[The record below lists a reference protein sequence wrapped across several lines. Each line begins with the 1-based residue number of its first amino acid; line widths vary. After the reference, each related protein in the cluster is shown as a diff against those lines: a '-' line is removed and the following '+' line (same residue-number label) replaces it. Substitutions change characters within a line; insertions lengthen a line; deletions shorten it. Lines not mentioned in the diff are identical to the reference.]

1 MAIYKTPAEL
11 RSFELT
17 NGKTADL
24 IALIGTYKEIMHRE
38 TWVNP
43 TVAPE
48 IGTVAY
54 VDAMGDMRRGVVV
67 KTTRTKTHVAI
78 TTQGAVDSA
87 AAYEAHVGAGRGSQ
101 PVRVQ
106 IVIADTNYVRVAPAP
121 EPTPEPVAEPVPAP
135 VEIEEPEVLTL
146 NSHDG
151 KVDTNSNDE
160 PEGDEMTTTTTE
172 TAPAKK
178 HTGSAVVLLLER
190 VWDRI
195 RENHPELPQA
205 VIVTGT
211 GSETGGLKWGH
222 FRADGWEV
230 VQQEGAALRMN
241 EMFMAGETLAKGA
254 KQVLQTMLHEGAHTL
269 ARVRGV
275 KDTSRQHRWHN
286 KEFLKLAQEMGLEYT
301 HGKADDKLGFS
312 AVVLTAETV
321 AEYADLLEELD
332 KEISLVVSLPG
343 WLGGL
348 GGLLGGLGGDPL
360 GGDGVKGRPAEPTG
374 NTSNNLKLTCECEE
388 PNIIRASRK
397 VADKMVV
404 NCGDCDALFKVR

>member
-1 MAIYKTPAEL
+1 MAIYQTPAEL
-11 RSFELT
+11 RKFELA

-24 IALIGTYKEIMHRE
+24 IGLIGTYKEIMHRE
-38 TWVNP
+38 TWVAP

-54 VDAMGDMRRGVVV
+54 VDAMGDRRRGVVT
-67 KTTRTKTHVAI
+67 KTTKSKTYVAI

-87 AAYEAHVGAGRGSQ
+87 AAYEAHVGAARGSQ

-106 IVIADTNYVRVAPAP
+106 IVIADTNYVLVAPAPAPAP
-121 EPTPEPVAEPVPAP
+121 EPVAAPEP

-151 KVDTNSNDE
+151 KVDTNSKDE
-160 PEGDEMTTTTTE
+160 PEGDEMTTTETTTE

-178 HTGSAVVLLLER
+178 HTGSAVVQLLER
-190 VWDRI
+190 VWERI
-195 RENHPELPQA
+195 RQNHPELPDA
-205 VIVTGT
+205 VIVTGM
-211 GSETGGLKWGH
+211 GANPGGLKWGH
-222 FRADGWEV
+222 FRAEGWEV

-269 ARVRGV
+269 ARVRDIQ
-275 KDTSRQHRWHN
+275 DTSRQHRWHN
-286 KEFLKLAQEMGLEYT
+286 AKFRALAEEMGLRYPEAQAD
-301 HGKADDKLGFS
+301 KALGFS
-312 AVVLTAETV
+312 AVVLTDETT
-321 AEYADLLEELD
+321 AEYADLLDELD

-360 GGDGVKGRPAEPTG
+360 GGDGVKGRPTTAPT
-374 NTSNNLKLTCECEE
+374 TATNLKLTCGCEE

-397 VADKMVV
+397 VAAKMVV
-404 NCGDCDALFKVR
+404 NCGDCDEVFRER